1 MGMTITCNISAD
13 RIQAYMRRVYETL
26 QEQIIIQLQYLGQEC
41 VSRIRGRG
49 QCESWIDRTG
59 NLRSSIGSAV
69 YENGKKKLSTAFE
82 SVFGGQE
89 GSEAGKRMIDALAKE
104 FSQTYAMVVVA
115 GMDYAS
121 YVENMNGK
129 DVLASTRLWAES
141 VIGERIEDALHN
153 AEEIIKKIEL

>member
-1 MGMTITCNISAD
+1 
-13 RIQAYMRRVYETL
+13 MRHVYETL

-49 QCESWIDRTG
+49 QSESWIDRTG

-82 SVFGGQE
+82 SVIDGQE

-104 FSQTYAMVVVA
+104 YSQTYAMVVVA

>member
-1 MGMTITCNISAD
+1 
-13 RIQAYMRRVYETL
+13 MRRVYETL

-49 QCESWIDRTG
+49 QSESWIDRTG

-69 YENGKKKLSTAFE
+69 YENGKKKLATAFE
-82 SVFGGQE
+82 SVIGGQE

-104 FSQTYAMVVVA
+104 YSQTYAMVVVA

>member
-1 MGMTITCNISAD
+1 MTITCSISAD
-13 RIQAYMRRVYETL
+13 RIQAYMRRVYEAL

-49 QCESWIDRTG
+49 QSESWIDRTG

-89 GSEAGKRMIDALAKE
+89 GSEAGKRMIDTLAKE
-104 FSQTYAMVVVA
+104 YSQTYAMVVVA

>member
-1 MGMTITCNISAD
+1 MM
-13 RIQAYMRRVYETL
+13 RVYETL
-26 QEQIIIQLQYLGQEC
+26 HEQINIQLQYLGQEC

-49 QCESWIDRTG
+49 QSESWIDRTG

-82 SVFGGQE
+82 SVLGGQE

-104 FSQTYAMVVVA
+104 YSQTYAMVVVA

>member
-1 MGMTITCNISAD
+1 
-13 RIQAYMRRVYETL
+13 MRRVYETL

-49 QCESWIDRTG
+49 QSESWIDRTG

-82 SVFGGQE
+82 SVIDGQE

-104 FSQTYAMVVVA
+104 YSQTYAMVVVA

>member
-1 MGMTITCNISAD
+1 
-13 RIQAYMRRVYETL
+13 MRRVQETL
-26 QEQIIIQLQYLGQEC
+26 QEQVIIQLQYLGQEC
-41 VSRIRGRG
+41 VSRIRRRG
-49 QCESWIDRTG
+49 QSESWIDRTG

-104 FSQTYAMVVVA
+104 YSQTYAMVVVA

-129 DVLASTRLWAES
+129 DVLASTKLWAES

>member
-1 MGMTITCNISAD
+1 
-13 RIQAYMRRVYETL
+13 MRRVYETL

-49 QCESWIDRTG
+49 QSESWIDRTG

-69 YENGKKKLSTAFE
+69 YEDGKKKLSTAFE

-104 FSQTYAMVVVA
+104 YSQTYAMVVVA

-153 AEEIIKKIEL
+153 AEEIIKKIKL

>member
-1 MGMTITCNISAD
+1 
-13 RIQAYMRRVYETL
+13 MRRVYETL

-59 NLRSSIGSAV
+59 KLRSSIGSAV

-104 FSQTYAMVVVA
+104 YSQTYAMVVVA

>member
-1 MGMTITCNISAD
+1 
-13 RIQAYMRRVYETL
+13 MRRVYETL

-49 QCESWIDRTG
+49 QSESWIDRTG

-82 SVFGGQE
+82 SVLGGQE

-104 FSQTYAMVVVA
+104 YSQTYAMVVVA

>member
-1 MGMTITCNISAD
+1 
-13 RIQAYMRRVYETL
+13 MRRVYETL

-49 QCESWIDRTG
+49 QSESWIDRTG

-82 SVFGGQE
+82 SIFGGQE

-104 FSQTYAMVVVA
+104 YSQTYAMVVVA

>member
-1 MGMTITCNISAD
+1 
-13 RIQAYMRRVYETL
+13 MRRVYETL

-69 YENGKKKLSTAFE
+69 YENGKKKLATAFE

-104 FSQTYAMVVVA
+104 YSQTYAMVVVA

>member
-1 MGMTITCNISAD
+1 
-13 RIQAYMRRVYETL
+13 MRRVQETL
-26 QEQIIIQLQYLGQEC
+26 QEQVIIQLQYLGQEC
-41 VSRIRGRG
+41 VSRIRRRG
-49 QCESWIDRTG
+49 QSESWIDRTG

-69 YENGKKKLSTAFE
+69 YEGSRKKLATAFE
-82 SVFGGQE
+82 SVLDGQE

-104 FSQTYAMVVVA
+104 YSQTYAMVVVA

>member
-1 MGMTITCNISAD
+1 
-13 RIQAYMRRVYETL
+13 MRRVYETL

-104 FSQTYAMVVVA
+104 YSQTYALVVVA

-129 DVLASTRLWAES
+129 DVLASTRVWAES

>member
-1 MGMTITCNISAD
+1 
-13 RIQAYMRRVYETL
+13 MRRVQETL
-26 QEQIIIQLQYLGQEC
+26 QEQVIIQLQYLGQEC
-41 VSRIRGRG
+41 VSRIRRRG
-49 QCESWIDRTG
+49 QSESWIDRTG

-69 YENGKKKLSTAFE
+69 YEDGRKKLATAFE
-82 SVFGGQE
+82 SVLDGQE
-89 GSEAGKRMIDALAKE
+89 GAEAGKRMIDALAKE
-104 FSQTYAMVVVA
+104 YSQTYAMVVVA

-153 AEEIIKKIEL
+153 AEEIIKEIEL

>member
-1 MGMTITCNISAD
+1 
-13 RIQAYMRRVYETL
+13 MRRVYETL

-49 QCESWIDRTG
+49 QSESWIDRTG

-104 FSQTYAMVVVA
+104 YSQTYAMVVVA

-141 VIGERIEDALHN
+141 VIGERIEDALYN

>member
-1 MGMTITCNISAD
+1 
-13 RIQAYMRRVYETL
+13 MRRVYETL

-49 QCESWIDRTG
+49 QSESWIDRTG

-69 YENGKKKLSTAFE
+69 YKNGKKKLSTAFE

-104 FSQTYAMVVVA
+104 YSQTYAMVVVA

>member
-1 MGMTITCNISAD
+1 
-13 RIQAYMRRVYETL
+13 MRRVYETL

-49 QCESWIDRTG
+49 QSESWIDRTG

-82 SVFGGQE
+82 SVLDGQE

-104 FSQTYAMVVVA
+104 YSQTYAMVVVA

-153 AEEIIKKIEL
+153 AEDIIKKIEL

>member
-1 MGMTITCNISAD
+1 
-13 RIQAYMRRVYETL
+13 MRRVYETL

-41 VSRIRGRG
+41 VSRIRRRG
-49 QCESWIDRTG
+49 QSESWIDRTG

-69 YENGKKKLSTAFE
+69 YEDGKKKLSTAFE

-89 GSEAGKRMIDALAKE
+89 GAEAGKRMIDALAKE
-104 FSQTYAMVVVA
+104 YSQTYAMVVVA

>member
-1 MGMTITCNISAD
+1 
-13 RIQAYMRRVYETL
+13 MRRVYETL

-104 FSQTYAMVVVA
+104 YSQTYAMVVVA

>member
-1 MGMTITCNISAD
+1 
-13 RIQAYMRRVYETL
+13 MRRVYETL

-49 QCESWIDRTG
+49 QSESWIDRTG

-82 SVFGGQE
+82 SVLDGQE

-104 FSQTYAMVVVA
+104 YSQTYAMVVVA

>member
-1 MGMTITCNISAD
+1 
-13 RIQAYMRRVYETL
+13 MRRVYETL

-69 YENGKKKLSTAFE
+69 YEDGKKKLSTAFE

-104 FSQTYAMVVVA
+104 YSQTYAMVVVA

>member
-1 MGMTITCNISAD
+1 
-13 RIQAYMRRVYETL
+13 MRRVYETL

-41 VSRIRGRG
+41 VSRIRRRG
-49 QCESWIDRTG
+49 QSESWIDRTG

-82 SVFGGQE
+82 SVLDGQE

-104 FSQTYAMVVVA
+104 YSQTYAMVVVA

>member
-1 MGMTITCNISAD
+1 MK
-13 RIQAYMRRVYETL
+13 QVYETL

-82 SVFGGQE
+82 SAFGGQE

-104 FSQTYAMVVVA
+104 YSQTYAMVGVA

>member
-1 MGMTITCNISAD
+1 
-13 RIQAYMRRVYETL
+13 MRRVYETL
-26 QEQIIIQLQYLGQEC
+26 QDQIIIQLQYLGQEC

-49 QCESWIDRTG
+49 QSESWIDRTG

-82 SVFGGQE
+82 SVYGGQE

-104 FSQTYAMVVVA
+104 YSQTYAMVVVA

>member
-1 MGMTITCNISAD
+1 
-13 RIQAYMRRVYETL
+13 MRRVQETL

-41 VSRIRGRG
+41 VSRIRRRG
-49 QCESWIDRTG
+49 KSESWIDHTG
-59 NLRSSIGSAV
+59 NLRSSVGSAV
-69 YENGKKKLSTAFE
+69 YEDGKKMLATAFE
-82 SVFGGQE
+82 SVLGGQE
-89 GSEAGKRMIDALAKE
+89 GSVAGKRMIDALAKE
-104 FSQTYAMVVVA
+104 YSQTYAMVVVA

-153 AEEIIKKIEL
+153 AEDIIKKIEL

>member
-1 MGMTITCNISAD
+1 
-13 RIQAYMRRVYETL
+13 MRRVYETL

-49 QCESWIDRTG
+49 QSESWIDRTG

-69 YENGKKKLSTAFE
+69 YENGKKKLATAFE

-104 FSQTYAMVVVA
+104 YSQTYAMGVVA

>member
-1 MGMTITCNISAD
+1 
-13 RIQAYMRRVYETL
+13 MRRVYETL

-41 VSRIRGRG
+41 VSRIRRRG
-49 QCESWIDRTG
+49 QSESWIDRTG

-82 SVFGGQE
+82 SVFGGHE
-89 GSEAGKRMIDALAKE
+89 GSESGKRMIDALAKE
-104 FSQTYAMVVVA
+104 YSQTYAMVVVA

>member
-1 MGMTITCNISAD
+1 
-13 RIQAYMRRVYETL
+13 MRRVYETL
-26 QEQIIIQLQYLGQEC
+26 QEQVIIQLQYLGQEC
-41 VSRIRGRG
+41 VSRIRRRG
-49 QCESWIDRTG
+49 QSESWIDRTG

-82 SVFGGQE
+82 SVFDGQE
-89 GSEAGKRMIDALAKE
+89 GAEAGKRMIDALAKE
-104 FSQTYAMVVVA
+104 YSQTYAMVVVA

-153 AEEIIKKIEL
+153 AEEIIKEIEL

>member
-1 MGMTITCNISAD
+1 
-13 RIQAYMRRVYETL
+13 MRRVYETL

-49 QCESWIDRTG
+49 QSESWIDRTG

-69 YENGKKKLSTAFE
+69 YEDGKKKLSTAFE

-104 FSQTYAMVVVA
+104 YSQTYAMVVVA

>member
-1 MGMTITCNISAD
+1 MM
-13 RIQAYMRRVYETL
+13 RVYETL

-49 QCESWIDRTG
+49 QSESWIDRTG

-104 FSQTYAMVVVA
+104 YSQTYAMVVVA

-141 VIGERIEDALHN
+141 VIGERIEDALYN

>member
-1 MGMTITCNISAD
+1 M
-13 RIQAYMRRVYETL
+13 RVYETL

-49 QCESWIDRTG
+49 QSESWIDRTG

-104 FSQTYAMVVVA
+104 YSQTYAMVVVA

-141 VIGERIEDALHN
+141 VIGERIEDALYN

>member
-1 MGMTITCNISAD
+1 
-13 RIQAYMRRVYETL
+13 MRRVYETL

-49 QCESWIDRTG
+49 QSESWIDRTG

-69 YENGKKKLSTAFE
+69 YENGKKKLATAFE

-104 FSQTYAMVVVA
+104 YSQTYAMVVVA

>member
-1 MGMTITCNISAD
+1 
-13 RIQAYMRRVYETL
+13 MRRVQETL
-26 QEQIIIQLQYLGQEC
+26 QEQVIIQLQYLGQEC

-49 QCESWIDRTG
+49 QSESWIDRTG

-104 FSQTYAMVVVA
+104 YSQTYAMVVVA

>member
-1 MGMTITCNISAD
+1 MM
-13 RIQAYMRRVYETL
+13 RVYETL

-49 QCESWIDRTG
+49 QSESWIDRTG

-82 SVFGGQE
+82 SVLGGQE

-104 FSQTYAMVVVA
+104 YSQTYAMVVVA

>member
-1 MGMTITCNISAD
+1 
-13 RIQAYMRRVYETL
+13 MRRVQETL
-26 QEQIIIQLQYLGQEC
+26 QEQVIIQLQYLGQEC

-49 QCESWIDRTG
+49 QSESWIDRTG

-104 FSQTYAMVVVA
+104 YSQTYAMAVVA

-121 YVENMNGK
+121 YVENMDGK

>member
-1 MGMTITCNISAD
+1 
-13 RIQAYMRRVYETL
+13 MRRVYETL

-49 QCESWIDRTG
+49 QSESWIDRTG

-104 FSQTYAMVVVA
+104 YSQTYAMVVVA

-141 VIGERIEDALHN
+141 VIGERIEEALHN

>member
-1 MGMTITCNISAD
+1 
-13 RIQAYMRRVYETL
+13 MRRVYETL

-49 QCESWIDRTG
+49 QSESWIDRTG

-82 SVFGGQE
+82 SVLGGQE

-104 FSQTYAMVVVA
+104 YSQTYAMVVVA

-141 VIGERIEDALHN
+141 VIGERIENALHN

>member
-1 MGMTITCNISAD
+1 MQS
-13 RIQAYMRRVYETL
+13 YMKRVYETL

-49 QCESWIDRTG
+49 QSASWIDRTG

-69 YENGKKKLSTAFE
+69 YENGKKKLTTAFE

-104 FSQTYAMVVVA
+104 YSQTYAMVVVA

-153 AEEIIKKIEL
+153 AEDIIKKIEL

>member
-1 MGMTITCNISAD
+1 
-13 RIQAYMRRVYETL
+13 MRRVYETL

-49 QCESWIDRTG
+49 QSESWIDRTG

-69 YENGKKKLSTAFE
+69 YEDGKKKLSTAFE

-104 FSQTYAMVVVA
+104 YSQTYAMVVVA

-153 AEEIIKKIEL
+153 AEKIIKKIEL